1 MNLWSKYLLPAAV
14 AGFVLAE
21 TAGTEAL
28 RRTEPSDLLRR
39 IDITA
44 LQVDTVQQDTSAAVK
59 AAAEEGKKD
68 RKKDRKKGKKQQ
80 DRPKPPPKPKQV
92 DIFIWDEDT
101 TFFSQPRKVD
111 TLPAITARDT
121 MKVPDS
127 LRTTDPFLYKWYVA
141 TKDSLIHRVV
151 VDSLKAAGD
160 STDWMVIDSLYLAD
174 STAIAR
180 AAFERWYSS
189 LSKEEK
195 KRYDYEQLLP
205 KLLKQ
210 QDSILHRKD
219 SIQAVRDSIRQ
230 NTPRILE
237 SRFIPDSMQYKR
249 FITWHRDK
257 SFNRV
262 ELFDYDTTFRR
273 HFYDYPFLR
282 EDVNG
287 TWLGVAGSA
296 VQTYDFFKRNRVE
309 SISFYEPYESWTY
322 TPETLPQWNT
332 KTPYT
337 ELEYYGTLL
346 SPSSKESDNIRLFT
360 TQNILPQLNY
370 ALEYKMH
377 GGAGIL
383 LNEETKNKTTVVSVN
398 WLGKNYVAHA
408 GLIRNKV
415 SRQENGGIR
424 DLQGIIDPQTYFE
437 DKGSGSND
445 VRELPVSLS
454 GVTNAYTKKTWFF
467 DQTYRLPLTFLKM
480 RKVNREIEAD
490 EAYRDSVTAAWL
502 AAHPALPDSTAVA
515 DSLDAEPV
523 PVDSTDLKQMEEYL
537 AGRAAARDAYVASL
551 DSLDMTTLFFGTN
564 SEYSIYTK
572 VFRDKI
578 SASDAVGS
586 GFFGNNFYINPSAS
600 VDSLRY
606 ARLDNRV
613 FVRVQPWSE
622 DFIVSRIEG
631 GIGDRWLSHYMQGP
645 DNVVMPTANVNW
657 NTVYTY
663 AGAEGHLGKAIEWN
677 ALGQYNLLGAE
688 RNDLSLDADAKMT
701 IYPFRRH
708 KQSPLTVRAA
718 FGTSLKRPEYFQQ
731 QFYSNH
737 YRWNLGEDFSK
748 VSTTKVQG
756 SVDIPRWRL
765 AASAGYALLAHNIYY
780 DSLGVARQNA
790 EPMSVL
796 SATLD
801 KDFVIADFLHLDHR
815 LLFQLSSN
823 QEVLPL
829 PTLAARLR
837 YYIQFNIV
845 RADVMKMQIGADIWA
860 NTPWLAQGYNPVT
873 GTFMAQKKHELTQ
886 KDPETGE
893 VLRDPV
899 TKKPV
904 MTHDYMRYTNG
915 PAFDVFLNVQWKR
928 ACIFVKWENAGMG
941 WPMPMGKRDYFSA
954 DNYISTDRQVKIGI
968 YWPFYTMSGRN
979 ATLSSKAGS
988 GMGGGGGGGLGG
1000 MMGGLR
1006 GATGG
1011 MGGGGGFGGGMG
1023 GF

>member
-1 MNLWSKYLLPAAV
+1 MNFWSKYLLPAAV

-39 IDITA
+39 IDIAA
-44 LQVDTVQQDTSAAVK
+44 LQVDTVRQDTTAAVK

-80 DRPKPPPKPKQV
+80 DKPKPPPKPKQE
-92 DIFIWDEDT
+92 DIFIWDDDT
-101 TFFSQPRKVD
+101 TFFSQARKVD

-160 STDWMVIDSLYLAD
+160 STDWMIIDSLYLAD
-174 STAIAR
+174 STAIAK

-189 LSKEEK
+189 LSKSEK
-195 KRYDYEQLLP
+195 KRYDYEQMLP
-205 KLLKQ
+205 KLLKK

-230 NTPRILE
+230 NTPRILD
-237 SRFIPDSMQYKR
+237 SRFIPDSMHFKR
-249 FITWHRDK
+249 FITWRHDAA
-257 SFNRV
+257 FNRV
-262 ELFDYDTTFRR
+262 ELFDYDTTFKR
-273 HFYDYPFLR
+273 HFYDYPFQR
-282 EDVNG
+282 EDVNA
-287 TWLGVAGSA
+287 TWLGVSGSP
-296 VQTYDFFKRNRVE
+296 VQTYNFFKRNRVE

-322 TPETLPQWNT
+322 TPETLPMWNT

-337 ELEYYGTLL
+337 ELEYSGTLL
-346 SPSSKESDNIRLFT
+346 APSSKESDNIRLFT
-360 TQNILPQLNY
+360 TLNILPQLNY
-370 ALEYKMH
+370 ALEYKLH
-377 GGAGIL
+377 SGAGIL
-383 LNEETKNKTTVVSVN
+383 QGEETTNKTTVISLN
-398 WLGKNYVAHA
+398 WLGKNYLAHA
-408 GLIRNKV
+408 GWIRNKV
-415 SRQENGGIR
+415 ARQENGG
-424 DLQGIIDPQTYFE
+424 LQSVEGIMDPQTYFE
-437 DKGSGSND
+437 EKGSGSND
-445 VRELPVSLS
+445 VRELDVHLS
-454 GVTNAYTKKTWFF
+454 GVTNAYAKKTFFF
-467 DQTYRLPLTFLKM
+467 DQTYRQPLTFLKM
-480 RKVNREIEAD
+480 RGVNKEIEEDA
-490 EAYRDSVTAAWL
+490 AYRDSVTAAWL
-502 AAHPALPDSTAVA
+502 LAHPAPADTLAAA
-515 DSLDAEPV
+515 DSLAPPPP
-523 PVDSTDLKQMEEYL
+523 PVDSTDLVKMEEYL
-537 AGRAAARDAYVASL
+537 AERAAKRDAYIASL
-551 DSLDMTTLFFGTN
+551 DSLDITTVYIGTH
-564 SEYSIYTK
+564 SEYSVYTK
-572 VFRDKI
+572 YYRDKI
-578 SASDAVGS
+578 SASSAIPS
-586 GFFGNNFYINPSAS
+586 AFFQDNYFINPSVSA
-600 VDSLRY
+600 DSLRY
-606 ARLDNRV
+606 ARLDNRI
-613 FVRVQPWSE
+613 FLRVQPWKE

-631 GIGDRWLSHYMQGP
+631 GIGDRWLSHYMQSA
-645 DNVVMPTANVNW
+645 DSYVMRPANVNW

-663 AGAEGHLGKAIEWN
+663 AGAEGCLGPGIEWN
-677 ALGQYNLLGAE
+677 ALGQYNLFGAE
-688 RNDLSLDADAKMT
+688 SSDLSLSAATKMT
-701 IYPFRRH
+701 FHPFRRH
-708 KQSPLTVRAA
+708 KTSPLTVNAS
-718 FGTSLKRPEYFQQ
+718 FETSLKRPDYFQQ

-737 YRWNLGEDFSK
+737 YRWSLGDDWKK
-748 VSTTKVQG
+748 VSTTRIQG
-756 SVDIPRWRL
+756 SVDIPRWRM
-765 AASAGYALLAHNIYY
+765 AASAGYALLANNIYY

-796 SATLD
+796 MATLD
-801 KDFVIADFLHLDHR
+801 KDFVIADLLHLDHR

-860 NTPWLAQGYNPVT
+860 NTPWLVQDYNPVT
-873 GTFMAQKKHELTQ
+873 GTFMAQRKHEFTQ

-893 VLRDPV
+893 IVKDPK
-899 TKKPV
+899 TNKPV
-904 MTHDYMRYTNG
+904 MVHDYLRSTNG

-954 DNYISTDRQVKIGI
+954 NNYISTDRQVKIGI

-979 ATLSSKAGS
+979 ETLSSKAGS

-1006 GATGG
+1006 GATSG
-1011 MGGGGGFGGGMG
+1011 MGGGGFGGGMG
-1023 GF
+1023 GY